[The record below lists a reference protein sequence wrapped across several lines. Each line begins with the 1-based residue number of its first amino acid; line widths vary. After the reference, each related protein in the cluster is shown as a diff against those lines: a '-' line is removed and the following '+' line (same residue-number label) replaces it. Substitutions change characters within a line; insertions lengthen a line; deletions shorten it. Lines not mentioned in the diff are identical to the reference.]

1 MSKISMQNHE
11 TNDNIT
17 FISKHTKSQK
27 FINMIT
33 HIYKIIIKIDKNDIH
48 YKKLINV
55 AFTNKI
61 IT

>member
-27 FINMIT
+27 IINMIT
-33 HIYKIIIKIDKNDIH
+33 HIYKIIIKIDKNDISTI
-48 YKKLINV
+48 KN
-55 AFTNKI
+55 
-61 IT
+61 